1 MVLGSKVFLGIV
13 IVLKRL
19 GLCFSVSTNG
29 YHMGRSIAFGSC
41 AMYLDSC
48 IK

>member
-1 MVLGSKVFLGIV
+1 MVLGSKVLLD

-29 YHMGRSIAFGSC
+29 YHIGRSIAFGSC